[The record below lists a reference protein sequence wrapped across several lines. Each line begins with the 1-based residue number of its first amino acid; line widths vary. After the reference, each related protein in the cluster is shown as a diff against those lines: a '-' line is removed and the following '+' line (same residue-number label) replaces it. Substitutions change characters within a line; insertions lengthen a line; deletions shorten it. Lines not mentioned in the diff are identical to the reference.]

1 MTAGDETAGL
11 ITGGVLV
18 GPDGVKT
25 GLNEFAEIGADELIL
40 NPTLDD
46 LAELERLAD
55 VVL

>member
-1 MTAGDETAGL
+1 
-11 ITGGVLV
+11 
-18 GPDGVKT
+18 VKT